1 MWCKQQIEEYTNIF
15 EIYLNLKFGMNEL
28 QTTVKASSIWNP
40 SNNAYKIC
48 CCATADL
55 FLLLA
60 LRYEHA
66 DEHTWIILETEIQEQ
81 LAHGNDGS

>member
-28 QTTVKASSIWNP
+28 QATVKASSIWNP

-66 DEHTWIILETEIQEQ
+66 DEHVDYFRNGDPRTASTWQ
-81 LAHGNDGS
+81 